1 MNSGLKRLVW
11 PRPLGLCSARM
22 YPRFFNAESAVIAVR
37 FVMPASLAIST
48 ILGSRLFAH
57 EMESAHAT
65 RIVAPGSV
73 LSCNTRLSQ
82 MYDIMVRPAV
92 KGVPRGTYSPSW
104 WRVNSAA
111 GDTYLPLVLLEPPRL
126 EGRMGEAALRLSRIV
141 FLGNLRSPGQLI
153 NLGARW
159 CAGWRGFVGTVLV
172 QR

>member
-1 MNSGLKRLVW
+1 MPLWVSSSAEMGPAAVYAVSLRGPAGVTVQNDFSNPFMPDAPSMNSGLKRLVW

-37 FVMPASLAIST
+37 FVMPASLAILT
-48 ILGSRLFAH
+48 MLGSRLFAH

-92 KGVPRGTYSPSW
+92 KGVPRSTYSPSW
-104 WRVNSAA
+104 
-111 GDTYLPLVLLEPPRL
+111 
-126 EGRMGEAALRLSRIV
+126 
-141 FLGNLRSPGQLI
+141 
-153 NLGARW
+153 
-159 CAGWRGFVGTVLV
+159 
-172 QR
+172 